1 MGTLFGFI
9 VVAEV
14 EGFPMALNWGDCDFG
29 RVELGDGVLEMLLK
43 VLLSI
48 HGFGLR
54 LGFCGGDGG
63 GQLLRGKWRK
73 KTKKINSIPGII
85 ICPKKYQLFS
95 TLINYSSKF

>member
-29 RVELGDGVLEMLLK
+29 
-43 VLLSI
+43 
-48 HGFGLR
+48 LR
-54 LGFCGGDGG
+54 LGFCGGDGE